1 VRLATSQ
8 QVQQHFFKAMARGLR
23 GGNITLE
30 TFIKK
35 YLGHYFTAPPSMFH
49 KELIQHLQV
58 ATFTR
63 NVKSAIAGPRGSAK
77 STICSFAAPL
87 WWTCEGLERYIVT
100 GADTFSQSAQHL
112 SHVKEELETNEL
124 LAEDYPHVVGK
135 GSSLWSKES
144 IITRN
149 NVRIDAL
156 GAGKKVRGRRHEESR
171 PTVVMIDDPEN
182 DEGARSPIVR
192 ERIRQWLD
200 AGVLKAGQPGT
211 NFFVNG
217 TLINS
222 ACLMAGL
229 LERPGW
235 EHRRFQSIV
244 VWPLRMV
251 ATGEGQPYQPS
262 WEEWEKFYF
271 DDPSVARSYYEKY
284 EEELNEGA
292 VVLWPERESLYDLM
306 VMRAEGGHGAF
317 MAEKQNS
324 PMNPAHAV
332 FDEMWFTDAYDIWY
346 DTIPHGAYPFLA
358 VDPSTGNDAKKGDFV
373 AILEGFWK
381 PGNRHYYIDGI
392 VQRIPHAEIIPRIL
406 NMHAR
411 RNYVFCAFESNAFQ
425 ITMAQQLQ
433 SESTARGISLPV
445 LEIQH
450 SCPKPTRIER
460 LGSPLSKGTFKF
472 ARQTRDMKTLVK
484 QIMETGYGDH
494 DDGPDAL
501 EMLQTCIFEWVT
513 HYYDRSRES
522 PATILEVA

>member
-1 VRLATSQ
+1 MRFATSSEI
-8 QVQQHFFKAMARGLR
+8 QQHFFKAAARGLR
-23 GGNITLE
+23 GGRVPFRA
-30 TFIKK
+30 FIKK
-35 YLGHYFTAPPSMFH
+35 YLAHYFSAPPSRFH
-49 KELIQHLQV
+49 NELIDHIQV
-58 ATFTR
+58 ATFQR

-112 SHVKEELETNEL
+112 SHVKDELENNEL
-124 LAEDYPHVVGK
+124 LAADYPHVVGK
-135 GSSLWSKES
+135 GSGLWSKES

-235 EHRRFQSIV
+235 DHRRFQSIV
-244 VWPLRMV
+244 VWPLRMNI
-251 ATGEGQPYQPS
+251 APNQPS
-262 WEEWEKFYF
+262 WEEWEKFYY
-271 DDPSVARSYYEKY
+271 DDPSIARAYYEKY
-284 EEELNEGA
+284 EEALNEGA
-292 VVLWPERESLYDLM
+292 IVLWPEREPLYDLM

-346 DTIPHGAYPFLA
+346 DQLPVGGYKFLA
-358 VDPSTGNDAKKGDFV
+358 VDPSTGNDAKKGDYV
-373 AILEGFWK
+373 AILEGHWK
-381 PGNRHYYIDGI
+381 PGNRHYYVDGI

-406 NMHAR
+406 NLHQ
-411 RNYVFCAFESNAFQ
+411 NKNFVFCAFESNAFQ
-425 ITMAQQLQ
+425 VTMAQQLQ
-433 SESTARGISLPV
+433 AESVARGIALPV

-460 LGSPLSKGTFKF
+460 LGPLLSKGTFKF
-472 ARQTRDMKTLVK
+472 ARHTRDMKTLVK

-501 EMLQTCIFEWVT
+501 EMLSTCIHEWVA
-513 HYYDRSRES
+513 HYYKPNREHAS
-522 PATILEVA
+522 TVLEVR

>member
-1 VRLATSQ
+1 MRIATSQ
-8 QVQQHFFKAMARGLR
+8 EVQEHFFKAMARGLR
-23 GGNITLE
+23 GGNVTLK

-35 YLGHYFTAPPSMFH
+35 YLGHYFTAPPSRFH
-49 KELIQHLQV
+49 RELIAHLQE

-63 NVKSAIAGPRGSAK
+63 DVKSAIAGPRGSAK

-87 WWTCEGLERYIVT
+87 WWICEGLERYIVT

-112 SHVKEELETNEL
+112 SHVKEELENNEL
-124 LAEDYPHVVGK
+124 LAADYPHVVGK

-149 NVRIDAL
+149 NVRVDAL

-229 LERPGW
+229 LDRPGW
-235 EHRRFQSIV
+235 DHRRFQSIV
-244 VWPLRMV
+244 TWPIRMNV
-251 ATGEGQPYQPS
+251 STDQPS
-262 WEEWEKFYF
+262 WDEWEKKYF
-271 DDPSVARSYYEKY
+271 DDPVAAREYYEKN
-284 EEELNEGA
+284 EGLLNEGA
-292 VVLWPERESLYDLM
+292 IVLWPEREPLYDLM
-306 VMRAEGGHGAF
+306 VMRAEGGHSAF

-346 DTIPHGAYPFLA
+346 DVPPHGAYPFLA

-373 AILEGFWK
+373 AILVGYWK
-381 PGNRHYYIDGI
+381 PGDRHIYVDGM
-392 VQRIPHAEIIPRIL
+392 VQRIPHAEVIPRIL
-406 NMHAR
+406 NLHALK
-411 RNYVFCAFESNAFQ
+411 NFVFCAFESNAFQ
-425 ITMAQQLQ
+425 VTMAQDLAAR
-433 SESTARGISLPV
+433 SVERGIVLPV

-450 SCPKPTRIER
+450 STQKAQRIER
-460 LGSPLSKGTFKF
+460 LGPPLSKGTFKF
-472 ARQTRDMKTLVK
+472 ARHTRDMKVLVK

-501 EMLQTCIFEWVT
+501 EMLMTCITEWVT
-513 HYYDRSRES
+513 HYYDRRREA
-522 PATILEVA
+522 PATTIEVQ